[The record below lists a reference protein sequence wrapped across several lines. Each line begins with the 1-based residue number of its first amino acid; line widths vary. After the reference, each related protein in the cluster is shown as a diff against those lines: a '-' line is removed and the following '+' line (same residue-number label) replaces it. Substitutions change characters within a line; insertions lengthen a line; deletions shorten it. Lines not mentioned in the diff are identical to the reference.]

1 MMMRLLMMIHE
12 RERVLERVVERL
24 IDIGDDDRGRF
35 GDVRVVS
42 RARTRGAH
50 GDGDDDDD
58 DASSS
63 VDDALR
69 KSNRVR
75 FTTHDI

>member
-1 MMMRLLMMIHE
+1 MIHE

-24 IDIGDDDRGRF
+24 VDIGDDDRGRF

-50 GDGDDDDD
+50 GDDDDDDD